1 MNRWRLVAIAV
12 LVFGFGC
19 GESDGGNPGT
29 PGASG
34 SSQGGAPAGGNS
46 GGGGTAAAT
55 AGLDAGGRAG
65 QSGLGG
71 ESAGRDNGGAS
82 NAGRGGSDV
91 VPVAGV
97 GGAGDGQPGG
107 GGEAGDEDAAGGESG
122 EPLVRVATVPADKI
136 DLVFVIDNSISMADK
151 QEIFR
156 DAVPLLVERLVTPAC
171 VDAAG
176 KPTGQLADGDGDCAA
191 GEPEFSP
198 IRDIHVA
205 VITSSLGDGG
215 SGDACG
221 GEDKNDHAHLL
232 PTVRDGLG
240 SWNDSGFLVWDPD
253 QNRHDPPGDG
263 DAATLVASFQD
274 MVVAAGET
282 GCGYEATHES
292 WYRFLIDPDPP
303 SSVTRDTNAQTSV
316 ATYPDQTILAQR
328 AAFLRSDSLV
338 GIVILSDENDC
349 SIVDSGQGFLVSLQ
363 MGGQFTMPRAT
374 SACAEDPN
382 DPCCRSCESAA
393 APAGCTAAADD
404 AECQKGA
411 NTFAEDHPNLRCY
424 DQKRRFGFEL
434 LFPIERYVDGLSAVQ
449 VPNRAGELVQ
459 NPLFVA
465 EPGQLGRDLSRVF
478 LLGIVGV
485 PWQDV
490 ADEDSLESPRSLRY
504 LGYQELVEQ
513 DRWQLLVGENGE
525 PPGDALLLET
535 TEDRSTLGLPPH
547 PLTGDELAAS
557 TETARLNSINGHE
570 SAIHDGSDLQFSCI
584 FPVKTPRVCDDDSV
598 VGCDC
603 RPIEAPYNRPLCSG
617 ATQEYAKAY
626 PAGRHLE
633 LLRAFGELSGNSVVA
648 SICPKVI
655 ESDEPS
661 VDPDYGYNPAVSA
674 LVDRMK
680 SAIAPT
686 CLAEPLEP
694 DSDGA
699 VDCELLEVT
708 APMGGGC
715 EPCDGAGRDDGSPAR
730 VEALREQLASAR
742 YCGEPGQPDCQD
754 LCVCG
759 VPQIDG
765 ANLTACQNDALVP
778 ASLAGFCYVD
788 ADQDLGNPEL
798 LKDCPVGRKRRLRV
812 LGDMT
817 LHADASSFVLC
828 GG

>member
-1 MNRWRLVAIAV
+1 MNTWRLVAIAV
-12 LVFGFGC
+12 LVFGLGC
-19 GESDGGNPGT
+19 GESDGGHEGT

-34 SSQGGAPAGGNS
+34 SSAGGAPSGGNP
-46 GGGGTAAAT
+46 GGGGTAAVSGA
-55 AGLDAGGRAG
+55 AAGGAG
-65 QSGLGG
+65 TGGLGG
-71 ESAGRDNGGAS
+71 TSAGGG
-82 NAGRGGSDV
+82 NAGAANAGTGGGDP
-91 VPVAGV
+91 VPVAGA
-97 GGAGDGQPGG
+97 GGASDEQPGG
-107 GGEAGDEDAAGGESG
+107 GGEAGEDGAGGESE

-136 DLVFVIDNSISMADK
+136 DLLFVIDNSISMADK

-171 VDAAG
+171 VDATG
-176 KPTGQLADGDGDCAA
+176 KPTGQLADADGECAQ

-221 GEDKNDHAHLL
+221 ADDKNDHAHLL
-232 PTVRDGLG
+232 PTVREGLG

-274 MVVAAGET
+274 LVVAAGET
-282 GCGYEATHES
+282 GCGYEAPLES

-303 SSVTRDTNAQTSV
+303 SSVTRETNAQVSV
-316 ATYPDQTILAQR
+316 ATYPDETVLAQR

-338 GIVILSDENDC
+338 GIVVLSDENDC
-349 SIVDSGQGFLVSLQ
+349 SIIDHGQGFLVSLQ

-382 DPCCRSCESAA
+382 DECCRSCQSASV
-393 APAGCTAAADD
+393 PAGCPSAADD
-404 AECQKGA
+404 PECQKGA

-434 LFPIERYVDGLSAVQ
+434 LFPIQRYVDGLSAVQ
-449 VPNRAGELVQ
+449 VQNRAGELVQ

-465 EPGQLGRDLSRVF
+465 EPGKLSRDLSRVF

-513 DRWQLLVGENGE
+513 DRWQLLMGEDGE

-535 TEDRSTLGLPPH
+535 SRDRSTLGLPPH

-557 TETARLNSINGHE
+557 TETTRANPINGHE
-570 SAIHDGSDLQFSCI
+570 SAIADGSDLQFSCI
-584 FPVKTPRVCDDDSV
+584 FPVKTPRVCDDDSA
-598 VGCDC
+598 GCDC
-603 RPIEAPYNRPLCSG
+603 RPLEAQYNRPLCSG
-617 ATQEYAKAY
+617 TTQEYAKAY

-633 LLRAFGELSGNSVVA
+633 LLRAFGELSGNSVIA

-694 DSDGA
+694 DSTGA

-715 EPCDGAGRDDGSPAR
+715 EPCDGAGREEGSRAR
-730 VEALREQLASAR
+730 VEALREQLASSR
-742 YCGEPGQPDCQD
+742 YCGEPGQPDCED

-765 ANLTACQNDALVP
+765 PNLTACQNDTLVP

-788 ADQDLGNPEL
+788 DEQDLGNPEL
-798 LKDCPVGRKRRLRV
+798 LRDCPVGRKRRLRV

-817 LHADASSFVLC
+817 LHAGASSFVLC